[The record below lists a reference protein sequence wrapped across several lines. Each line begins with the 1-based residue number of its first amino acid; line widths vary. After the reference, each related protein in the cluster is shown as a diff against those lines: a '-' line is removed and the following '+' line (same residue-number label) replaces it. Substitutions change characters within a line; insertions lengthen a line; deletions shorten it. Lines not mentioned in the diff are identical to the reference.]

1 MSDALLG
8 LPAPAKL
15 NRMLHITARR
25 SDGYHELQTLFQ
37 FLEHGDRL
45 DMQRRR
51 DGQLHLSPELAGVSS
66 DDNLV
71 MRAARSLQRQ
81 GGRRLGADIHLH
93 KVLPMGGG
101 LGGGSSNAATALL
114 GLNRLWR
121 LDLDIE
127 QLAELGLALGAD
139 VPVFVRGHAAW
150 AEGIGERLVP
160 VTLKTPWFVVIHP
173 GVNVSTAAVFQARQL
188 TRNSPPITMARALQ
202 GESAG
207 WHNDCEPTVRA
218 LYPDIDA
225 AFEWLNERLCQRAG
239 AMLTGTGACLFA
251 PLAHERDVD
260 RILAELPA
268 RWQGFKARGLN
279 RSPLHVALDHDAPDR

>member
-1 MSDALLG
+1 MTEQLLS

-37 FLEHGDRL
+37 FLDRVDRL
-45 DMQRRR
+45 DMRSRR
-51 DGQLHLSPELAGVSS
+51 DGKLRLSPQLAGVSN

-71 MRAARSLQRQ
+71 MRAARSLQHQ
-81 GGRRLGADIHLH
+81 SGCTLGADIHLH

-114 GLNRLWR
+114 GLDRLWG
-121 LDLDIE
+121 LDFDIE
-127 QLAELGLALGAD
+127 RLAELGLSLGAD
-139 VPVFVRGHAAW
+139 VPVFLRGHAAW
-150 AEGIGERLVP
+150 AEGVGERLVP
-160 VTLKTPWFVVIHP
+160 VTLDTPWFVVIHP
-173 GVNVSTAAVFQARQL
+173 GVSISTAAVFQTPEL
-188 TRNSPPITMARALQ
+188 TRNTPPITMARALQ
-202 GESAG
+202 GESAD

-218 LYPDIDA
+218 LYPEVDA
-225 AFEWLNERLCQRAG
+225 ALKWLNERLYQRAG

-251 PLAHERDVD
+251 PLEHERDVD
-260 RILAELPA
+260 RILAELPT

-279 RSPLHVALDHDAPDR
+279 RSPLHDALDR